1 VVESYRDLL
10 VWQKA
15 MDLAEMTFFLTSKLP
30 REQIY
35 VMASQMQRSANSAP
49 SNIAEG
55 HARSSTKEYLYY
67 ISVSLASTAE
77 LETQFIL
84 CGRVK
89 FLSEDDVIKA
99 LSLANEVGKMLRGI
113 QRGLKEKLN

>member
-1 VVESYRDLL
+1 VVSSYRDLT

-15 MDLAEMTFFLTSKLP
+15 MDLAEMIISLTATLP
-30 REQIY
+30 REQVY
-35 VMASQMQRSANSAP
+35 GMSAQMQRSANSVP

-55 HARSSTKEYLYY
+55 HARNSTKEYLYH
-67 ISVSLASTAE
+67 ISVSLGSIAE
-77 LETQFIL
+77 LETQLIL

-89 FLSEDDVIKA
+89 FLSEDEVKEA
-99 LSLANEVGKMLRGI
+99 LSLSDEVGKMLRGV

>member
-1 VVESYRDLL
+1 MVESYRDLK

-15 MDLAEMTFFLTSKLP
+15 MDLVEMIFSLTSKLP
-30 REQIY
+30 REQVY
-35 VMASQMQRSANSAP
+35 GMSSQMQRAANSVP

-55 HARSSTKEYLYY
+55 HARDSTKEYLYH
-67 ISVSLASTAE
+67 ISVSLGSIAE
-77 LETQFIL
+77 LETQLIL

-89 FLSEDDVIKA
+89 FLSDGELTNA
-99 LSLANEVGKMLRGI
+99 LGLSDEVGKMLRSI

>member
-1 VVESYRDLL
+1 MVESYRDLL

-15 MDLAEMTFFLTSKLP
+15 MDLAEMTISLTAKLP

-35 VMASQMQRSANSAP
+35 VMTSQMQRSANSVP

-55 HARSSTKEYLYY
+55 HARSFTKEYLYH
-67 ISVSLASTAE
+67 ISVSLGSIAE
-77 LETQFIL
+77 LETQLIL

-89 FLSEDDVIKA
+89 FLSEDEVKKA
-99 LSLANEVGKMLRGI
+99 LSLADEVGKMLRGI

>member
-1 VVESYRDLL
+1 MVESYRDLK

-15 MDLAEMTFFLTSKLP
+15 MDLAEMIFTLTLRLP

-35 VMASQMQRSANSAP
+35 GMSAQMQRAANSAP

-55 HARSSTKEYLYY
+55 HARDSTKEYLYF
-67 ISVSLASTAE
+67 ISVSLASIAE
-77 LETQFIL
+77 LETQLLL

-89 FLSEDDVIKA
+89 FLSENEVTKA
-99 LSLANEVGKMLRGI
+99 LSLSDEVGKMLRSI